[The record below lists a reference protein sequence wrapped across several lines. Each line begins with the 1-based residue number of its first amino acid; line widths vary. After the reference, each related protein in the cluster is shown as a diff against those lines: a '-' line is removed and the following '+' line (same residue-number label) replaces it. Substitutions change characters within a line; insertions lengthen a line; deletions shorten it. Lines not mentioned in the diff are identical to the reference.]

1 MGRRRRGVN
10 SDPNAPYVT
19 PDTILIHIT
28 FSSPLYL
35 MSQIN
40 IENFNPFIITNQRR
54 GYEVHLPDYPPTDL
68 VDQSVL
74 GTFEDRSNPSTGK
87 YYLTEITF
95 HGRLILRNFAYPKA
109 TIDIINAYNHFVE
122 WATSG
127 GVVILTG
134 IWINPVTATIPIYTC
149 IHKTKSI

>member
-1 MGRRRRGVN
+1 MPWAGGGGGVN

-68 VDQSVL
+68 ADQSVL

-87 YYLTEITF
+87 YYLTENNLPWAIN
-95 HGRLILRNFAYPKA
+95 IYENFAYPKA

-127 GVVILTG
+127 GVVYPDWYMDKPG
-134 IWINPVTATIPIYTC
+134 YRNNSNIYM
-149 IHKTKSI
+149 HP